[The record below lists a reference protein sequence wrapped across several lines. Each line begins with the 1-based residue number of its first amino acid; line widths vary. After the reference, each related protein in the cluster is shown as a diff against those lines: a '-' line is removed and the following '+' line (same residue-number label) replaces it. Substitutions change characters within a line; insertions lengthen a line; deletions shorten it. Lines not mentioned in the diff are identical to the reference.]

1 MPPKIIKK
9 TFEWRENT
17 DRPNPISTTTERNY
31 RASLNKLANTINVD
45 TIVKLLED
53 PDTVIL
59 EIEKLSNHN
68 QKVQTYAAIMYELGI
83 GKKKNGTFSK
93 LTEKTLKYY
102 NSYQKTKV
110 DKNGNPHSQKIFES
124 YEEYLESY
132 EVYEAALQD

>member
-9 TFEWRENT
+9 TFQWKENT
-17 DRPNPISTTTERNY
+17 DRPNPISTTTEKNY
-31 RASLNKLANTINVD
+31 KASLNKLANTINVD

-59 EIEKLSNHN
+59 EIEKLPNHN
-68 QKVQTYAAIMYELGI
+68 QRVQTYAAIMYELGI
-83 GKKKNGTFSK
+83 GKKKNGTFTK
-93 LTEKTLKYY
+93 LTETTLKYY

-110 DKNGNPHSQKIFES
+110 DKDGNPHSQKIFES

-132 EVYEAALQD
+132 EAYEEALQD